1 MSDPVAVVGGFCDL
15 MVKRDPEALRPL
27 LADDAIYQN
36 VGTPAFA
43 GASAILENLAMHFSV
58 FPTPTNTRP

>member
-1 MSDPVAVVGGFCDL
+1 MSHPAAVVSEFCDL

-27 LADDAIYQN
+27 FADDAVYQN

-43 GASAILENLAMHFSV
+43 GASAILENLAMQFSV